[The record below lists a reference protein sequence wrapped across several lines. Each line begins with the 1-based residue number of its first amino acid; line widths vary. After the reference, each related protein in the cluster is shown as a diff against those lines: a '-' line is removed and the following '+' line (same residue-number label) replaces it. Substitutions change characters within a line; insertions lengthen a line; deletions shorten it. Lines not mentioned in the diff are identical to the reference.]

1 MTSNLVL
8 SFVVVLVLVFQDMVL
23 CNGYPGTQFV
33 ETPHWPQTHKDSPA
47 LPPKCWD
54 LKVFTPLPGF

>member
-8 SFVVVLVLVFQDMVL
+8 SLVVLVLVFQDMVL
-23 CNGYPGTQFV
+23 CNSYPGTQFV
-33 ETPHWPQTHKDSPA
+33 DLMLPQTHKDSPA
-47 LPPKCWD
+47 LPPKCWY